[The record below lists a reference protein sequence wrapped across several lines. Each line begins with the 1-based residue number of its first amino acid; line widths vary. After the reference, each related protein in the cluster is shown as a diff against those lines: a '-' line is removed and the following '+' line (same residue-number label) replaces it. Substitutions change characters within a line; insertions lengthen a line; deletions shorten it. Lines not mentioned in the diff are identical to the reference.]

1 MPKPLVFDSTPLIY
15 LTKASLA
22 ELLKDI
28 SEQKFT
34 TASVFE
40 EVVREGKKKNAPEA
54 SLLETLFKEEII
66 KVHNISN
73 KKYLNYVKEM
83 ATGNEMQP
91 LHEAEA
97 EVLCLTKELN
107 GIAIADD
114 QVARSVAR
122 ILGIE
127 LHGTGYI
134 LGKIFA
140 TGKIGKEKLVEK
152 VKEMRDSGWYVS
164 AEDYLK
170 IIDYLKNF
178 KI

>member
-15 LTKASLA
+15 LTKSSFA
-22 ELLKDI
+22 ELLKEV
-28 SEQKFT
+28 SEPKFT
-34 TASVFE
+34 AASVFA
-40 EVVREGKKKNAPEA
+40 EVVREGKKKKAPEA

-83 ATGNEMQP
+83 AAENEMQP

-97 EVLCLTKELN
+97 EVLCVTKELN
-107 GIAIADD
+107 GVAIADD

-122 ILGIE
+122 ILGTE

-140 TGKIGKEKLVEK
+140 TGKIDNEKLIEK

-170 IIDYLKNF
+170 IIDYLKNL
-178 KI
+178 

>member
-15 LTKASLA
+15 LTKSSLA
-22 ELLKDI
+22 EHLNDI
-28 SEQKFT
+28 CEQKFT

-40 EVVREGKKKNAPEA
+40 EVVREGKKKRAPEA

-66 KVHNISN
+66 KVHSISD
-73 KKYLNYVKEM
+73 KKYVKYVKEM
-83 ATGNEMQP
+83 AAENEIHP

-97 EVLCLTKELN
+97 EVLCLSKELK

-114 QVARSVAR
+114 QAARFVSR

-140 TGKIGKEKLVEK
+140 TGKIDKEKLIEK
-152 VKEMRDSGWYVS
+152 VKEMRESGWYVS

-170 IIDYLKNF
+170 IIDYLQT
-178 KI
+178 

>member
-15 LTKASLA
+15 LTKSSLA
-22 ELLKDI
+22 ELLKEI
-28 SEQKFT
+28 SQPKFT

-40 EVVREGKKKNAPEA
+40 EEVREGKKKKAPEA
-54 SLLETLFKEEII
+54 SFLETLFKEEII
-66 KVHNISN
+66 KVHSVSN

-83 ATGNEMQP
+83 AAESEMQP
-91 LHEAEA
+91 LHDAEA

-140 TGKIGKEKLVEK
+140 TGKINKEKLIEK
-152 VKEMRDSGWYVS
+152 VKEMRNSGWYVS

-170 IIDYLKNF
+170 IIDYLKNL
-178 KI
+178 

>member
-15 LTKASLA
+15 LTKSSFA
-22 ELLKDI
+22 ELLKEV

-34 TASVFE
+34 TASVFA
-40 EVVREGKKKNAPEA
+40 EVVREGKKKKAPEA

-66 KVHNISN
+66 KVHNVSN
-73 KKYLNYVKEM
+73 KEYLNYVKEM
-83 ATGNEMQP
+83 AAENEMQP

-97 EVLCLTKELN
+97 EVLCVTKELN
-107 GIAIADD
+107 GAAIADD

-122 ILGIE
+122 ILGAE

-140 TGKIGKEKLVEK
+140 IGKIDKEKLIEK

-170 IIDYLKNF
+170 IIDYLKNL
-178 KI
+178 

>member
-15 LTKASLA
+15 LTRASLA
-22 ELLKDI
+22 EFLKEI
-28 SEQKFT
+28 SQPKFT

-40 EVVREGKKKNAPEA
+40 EVVREGKRKRAPEA
-54 SLLETLFKEEII
+54 SLLETLFEKEVIQ
-66 KVHNISN
+66 VHNISN
-73 KKYLNYVKEM
+73 NEYLKYVKEM
-83 ATGNEMQP
+83 AAVNEMHP
-91 LHEAEA
+91 LREAEA

-107 GIAIADD
+107 G
-114 QVARSVAR
+114 VAVAEDRLVRSVAR

-140 TGKIGKEKLVEK
+140 TGKIDKETLIEK
-152 VKEMRDSGWYVS
+152 VKEMRESGWYVS

-170 IIDYLKNF
+170 IIDYLKNL
-178 KI
+178 

>member
-15 LTKASLA
+15 LTKSSLA
-22 ELLKDI
+22 GLLKEV
-28 SEQKFT
+28 SQPKFT

-40 EVVREGKKKNAPEA
+40 EVVRQGKKKKAPEA

-66 KVHNISN
+66 KIHNISN
-73 KKYLNYVKEM
+73 KGYLNYVKEM
-83 ATGNEMQP
+83 ATVSEMQP

-107 GIAIADD
+107 GVAIADE

-127 LHGTGYI
+127 LHGSGYI

-140 TGKIGKEKLVEK
+140 TGKINKEKLIEK
-152 VKEMRDSGWYVS
+152 VKEMRESGWYVS

-170 IIDYLKNF
+170 IIDYLKNL
-178 KI
+178 

>member
-15 LTKASLA
+15 LTSSSLA
-22 ELLKDI
+22 EFLKEI
-28 SEQKFT
+28 SQPKFT

-40 EVVREGKKKNAPEA
+40 EVVREGKKKRAPEA

-66 KVHNISN
+66 TVHNISN
-73 KKYLNYVKEM
+73 KEYLNYVKEM
-83 ATGNEMQP
+83 ATESEMHP

-114 QVARSVAR
+114 QVARAVAR

-127 LHGTGYI
+127 LHGTGYV

-140 TGKIGKEKLVEK
+140 TGKIDKEKLIEK

-170 IIDYLKNF
+170 IIDYLKNL
-178 KI
+178 

>member
-28 SEQKFT
+28 SQQKFT
-34 TASVFE
+34 TTSVFE
-40 EVVREGKKKNAPEA
+40 EVVREGKKKKAPEA

-66 KVHNISN
+66 KVHNINN
-73 KKYLNYVKEM
+73 KEYLSYVKEM
-83 ATGNEMQP
+83 AAESEMQP

-107 GIAIADD
+107 GVAIADD

-134 LGKIFA
+134 LGKIFG
-140 TGKIGKEKLVEK
+140 TGKIDKEKLIEK

-170 IIDYLKNF
+170 IIDYLNSL
-178 KI
+178 

>member
-1 MPKPLVFDSTPLIY
+1 MSKPLVFDSTPLIY
-15 LTKASLA
+15 LTKSSLA
-22 ELLKDI
+22 EFLKAI
-28 SEQKFT
+28 SQPKFT

-40 EVVREGKKKNAPEA
+40 EVVREGKRKRAPEA
-54 SLLETLFKEEII
+54 SLLETLFEKEII
-66 KVHNISN
+66 RVHKISD
-73 KKYLNYVKEM
+73 KGYLNYVKEM
-83 ATGNEMQP
+83 AAVNEMHP

-107 GIAIADD
+107 GVAVADD
-114 QVARSVAR
+114 KLARSVAR

-140 TGKIGKEKLVEK
+140 TGKIKKETIIEK
-152 VKEMRDSGWYVS
+152 VKEMRESGWYVS

-170 IIDYLKNF
+170 IIDYLKNL
-178 KI
+178 

>member
-1 MPKPLVFDSTPLIY
+1 MPKPLIFDSTPLIY
-15 LTKASLA
+15 LTRSSLT
-22 ELLKDI
+22 ELIKEI
-28 SEQKFT
+28 SEPKFT

-40 EVVREGKKKNAPEA
+40 EIVNEGKRKRAPES
-54 SLLETLFKEEII
+54 SLLESLFKKEII
-66 KVHNISN
+66 KVHNIDN
-73 KKYLNYVKEM
+73 KEFLNYVKEIA
-83 ATGNEMQP
+83 ATNEMQP

-97 EVLCLTKELN
+97 EVLCLTKQLN
-107 GIAIADD
+107 GVAIADD
-114 QVARSVAR
+114 KVARSVAR

-152 VKEMRDSGWYVS
+152 AKEMREGGWYLS

-170 IIDYLKNF
+170 IIDYLKNL
-178 KI
+178 

>member
-15 LTKASLA
+15 LTRSSLA
-22 ELLKDI
+22 ELLKEI
-28 SEQKFT
+28 SPTKFT
-34 TASVFE
+34 TTSVFE
-40 EVVREGKKKNAPEA
+40 EVVREGKKKRAPEA

-66 KVHNISN
+66 KVHSISN

-83 ATGNEMQP
+83 AAESEMQP

-114 QVARSVAR
+114 QAARFVAR

-134 LGKIFA
+134 LGKIFT
-140 TGKIGKEKLVEK
+140 TGKIDKEKLIEK

-170 IIDYLKNF
+170 IIEYLKSL
-178 KI
+178 

>member
-15 LTKASLA
+15 LTKSSLA

-40 EVVREGKKKNAPEA
+40 EVVREGKKKRAPEA

-66 KVHNISN
+66 TVHNISN
-73 KKYLNYVKEM
+73 KEYLNYVKEM
-83 ATGNEMQP
+83 ATESEMHP

-114 QVARSVAR
+114 QAARFVAR

-140 TGKIGKEKLVEK
+140 TGKIDKEKLIEK

-170 IIDYLKNF
+170 IIDYLKNL
-178 KI
+178 

>member
-15 LTKASLA
+15 LTRSSLT
-22 ELLKDI
+22 EFLKEI

-40 EVVREGKKKNAPEA
+40 EVVREGKRKRAPES
-54 SLLETLFKEEII
+54 SLLETLFEKEII

-73 KKYLNYVKEM
+73 KGYLKYVKEM
-83 ATGNEMQP
+83 AAVNEMQP

-107 GIAIADD
+107 GVAVADD
-114 QVARSVAR
+114 KVARSVAR

-134 LGKIFA
+134 LGKICA
-140 TGKIGKEKLVEK
+140 TGKIDKEELIEK

-170 IIDYLKNF
+170 IIDYLKNL
-178 KI
+178 

>member
-1 MPKPLVFDSTPLIY
+1 MPKPLIFDSPPLIY
-15 LTKASLA
+15 LTRSSLA
-22 ELLKDI
+22 EFLEEI
-28 SEQKFT
+28 SQTKFT

-40 EVVREGKKKNAPEA
+40 EVVCEGKRKRASES
-54 SLLETLFKEEII
+54 SLLETLFEKEII

-73 KKYLNYVKEM
+73 KVYFNYVKEM
-83 ATGNEMQP
+83 AAVNEMQP
-91 LHEAEA
+91 LYEAEA

-107 GIAIADD
+107 GVAVADD
-114 QVARSVAR
+114 KVARSVAR

-140 TGKIGKEKLVEK
+140 TRKIGKETLVEK
-152 VKEMRDSGWYVS
+152 VKEMRDGGWYVS

-170 IIDYLKNF
+170 IIDYLKNL
-178 KI
+178 

>member
-1 MPKPLVFDSTPLIY
+1 MSKPLVFDSTPLIY
-15 LTKASLA
+15 LTKSSLA
-22 ELLKDI
+22 EFLKAI
-28 SEQKFT
+28 SQPKFT

-40 EVVREGKKKNAPEA
+40 EVVREGKRKRAPEA
-54 SLLETLFKEEII
+54 SLLETLFEKEII
-66 KVHNISN
+66 RVHKISD
-73 KKYLNYVKEM
+73 KGYLNYVKEM
-83 ATGNEMQP
+83 AAVNEMYP

-107 GIAIADD
+107 GVAVADD
-114 QVARSVAR
+114 KLTKSVAR

-140 TGKIGKEKLVEK
+140 TGKIEKETIIEK
-152 VKEMRDSGWYVS
+152 VKEMRESGWYVS

-170 IIDYLKNF
+170 IIDYLKNL
-178 KI
+178 

>member
-15 LTKASLA
+15 LTRSSLA
-22 ELLKDI
+22 ELLKEI
-28 SEQKFT
+28 SPTKFT
-34 TASVFE
+34 TTSVFE
-40 EVVREGKKKNAPEA
+40 EVVREGKKKRAPEA

-73 KKYLNYVKEM
+73 KGYLNYVKEM
-83 ATGNEMQP
+83 AAVNQMHP

-127 LHGTGYI
+127 LHGTGYV

-140 TGKIGKEKLVEK
+140 TGKIDKEKLIEK

-170 IIDYLKNF
+170 IIDYLSSL
-178 KI
+178 

>member
-15 LTKASLA
+15 LTRSSLA
-22 ELLKDI
+22 ELLKEI
-28 SEQKFT
+28 SQPKFT
-34 TASVFE
+34 TTGVFE
-40 EVVREGKKKNAPEA
+40 EVVHEGKKKRAPEA

-66 KVHNISN
+66 KVHKISN
-73 KKYLNYVKEM
+73 KEYLNYVKEM
-83 ATGNEMQP
+83 ASESEMQP

-134 LGKIFA
+134 LGKIFV
-140 TGKIGKEKLVEK
+140 TGKIDKEKLIEK

-170 IIDYLKNF
+170 IIDYLNSL
-178 KI
+178 

>member
-15 LTKASLA
+15 LTRSSLA
-22 ELLKDI
+22 EFLKEI
-28 SEQKFT
+28 IQPKFT
-34 TASVFE
+34 SASVFE
-40 EVVREGKKKNAPEA
+40 EVIRKGKRQRAPE
-54 SLLETLFKEEII
+54 SSFLETLFEKEII

-73 KKYLNYVKEM
+73 KGFLEYVKEM
-83 ATGNEMQP
+83 AAVNEMQP

-97 EVLCLTKELN
+97 EVLCLAKELN
-107 GIAIADD
+107 GVAVADD
-114 QVARSVAR
+114 RVARSVAR

-134 LGKIFA
+134 LGKIYA
-140 TGKIGKEKLVEK
+140 TGKIDKEKLIEK

-170 IIDYLKNF
+170 IIDYLKNL
-178 KI
+178 

>member
-15 LTKASLA
+15 LTRSSLA
-22 ELLKDI
+22 EFLI
-28 SEQKFT
+28 EIIQPKFT

-40 EVVREGKKKNAPEA
+40 EVVHEGKRKRAPES
-54 SLLETLFKEEII
+54 SLLETLFEKEII

-73 KKYLNYVKEM
+73 KGYLKYVKEM
-83 ATGNEMQP
+83 AAVNEMQP

-107 GIAIADD
+107 GVAVADD
-114 QVARSVAR
+114 KVARSVAR

-134 LGKIFA
+134 LGKIYA
-140 TGKIGKEKLVEK
+140 TGKIDKEKLIEK

-170 IIDYLKNF
+170 IIDYLKNL
-178 KI
+178 

>member
-1 MPKPLVFDSTPLIY
+1 MPKPLVCNSTPLIY
-15 LTKASLA
+15 LTKSSLA
-22 ELLKDI
+22 ELLKEI

-34 TASVFE
+34 TASVFD
-40 EVVREGKKKNAPEA
+40 EVVREGKKKKAPEA

-66 KVHNISN
+66 KVHSISN
-73 KKYLNYVKEM
+73 KIYLNYVKEM
-83 ATGNEMQP
+83 AAESEMQP

-97 EVLCLTKELN
+97 EILCLTKELN
-107 GIAIADD
+107 GVAIADD

-122 ILGIE
+122 ILRIE

-134 LGKIFA
+134 MGKIFA
-140 TGKIGKEKLVEK
+140 TGKINKEKLIEK

-170 IIDYLKNF
+170 IIDYLKNL
-178 KI
+178 

>member
-1 MPKPLVFDSTPLIY
+1 MPKPLIFDSTPLIY
-15 LTKASLA
+15 LTRASLT
-22 ELLKDI
+22 ELLKEI
-28 SEQKFT
+28 SEPKFT

-40 EVVREGKKKNAPEA
+40 EVVQEGKRKRAPE
-54 SLLETLFKEEII
+54 SVLLETLFEKEII
-66 KVHNISN
+66 KVHTISN
-73 KKYLNYVKEM
+73 KRYLNYVKEM
-83 ATGNEMQP
+83 SAINEMQP

-97 EVLCLTKELN
+97 EVLCLAKSLN
-107 GIAIADD
+107 GIAVADD
-114 QVARSVAR
+114 KVARSVAR

-152 VKEMRDSGWYVS
+152 VKEMRDGGWYVS

-170 IIDYLKNF
+170 IIDYLKNL
-178 KI
+178 